1 MRAERM
7 LAGAGLAAAFGGS
20 NELGHGN
27 AAFGEFS
34 DKTEYNF
41 TKKL

>member
-7 LAGAGLAAAFGGS
+7 LVGAGLAAAFGGA
-20 NELGHGN
+20 NDLGLSG